1 MGEERR
7 LRGRENRVLR
17 RIFGPKRGEVIWEW
31 RKLHN
36 DELNDTHFSTAE
48 QILFERSNREE
59 FKWAENATRMG
70 EWRSTHG
77 FIVGKPEG
85 KRPLGRPRRRWEY
98 NIMMELQKVCWGT
111 RTGLIWLKIEAEG
124 GNL

>member
-1 MGEERR
+1 LGEERR
-7 LRGRENRVLR
+7 LRGLENWVIR

-36 DELNDTHFSTAE
+36 DELNYMHSSTTE

-70 EWRSTHG
+70 EWRSTHR
-77 FIVGKPEG
+77 FIVVK
-85 KRPLGRPRRRWEY
+85 
-98 NIMMELQKVCWGT
+98 T
-111 RTGLIWLKIEAEG
+111 
-124 GNL
+124 